1 MGHPLF
7 VREAK
12 TQKPR
17 VGHPPPCYTLL
28 KLKMNLSIL
37 KVEVRLMCEKC
48 ERLDETFIAVRARI
62 SDIDW
67 GFAPDSQLEQ
77 LEQANLLVLGE
88 IMDHQIHCI

>member
-1 MGHPLF
+1 
-7 VREAK
+7 
-12 TQKPR
+12 
-17 VGHPPPCYTLL
+17 
-28 KLKMNLSIL
+28 
-37 KVEVRLMCEKC
+37 MCEKC